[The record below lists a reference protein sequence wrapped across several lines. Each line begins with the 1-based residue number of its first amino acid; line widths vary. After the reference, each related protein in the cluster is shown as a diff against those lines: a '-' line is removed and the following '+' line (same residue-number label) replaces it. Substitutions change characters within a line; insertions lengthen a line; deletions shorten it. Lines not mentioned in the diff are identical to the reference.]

1 MGQPVKINK
10 IGGRAMKYLKVSN
23 EIVNQVIGAVIV
35 LDKYKY
41 ANKDAIAEGI
51 RDAMKE
57 FQKIAN
63 KGKVK

>member
-1 MGQPVKINK
+1 
-10 IGGRAMKYLKVSN
+10 MKYLKVSN